1 LLSEAS
7 WLNPVFYISNLIVE
21 IGTVILLNQVYKN
34 NAFLIS
40 VVSFNIIINTTL
52 LLLYYKTE
60 KRTFGNLRQ
69 VEDYLLLKDKKE
81 ILQVNF

>member
-21 IGTVILLNQVYKN
+21 IGTVVLLNQVYKN

>member
-1 LLSEAS
+1 MLSEAS

-69 VEDYLLLKDKKE
+69 VEDYLLVKDKKE

>member
-1 LLSEAS
+1 MC
-7 WLNPVFYISNLIVE
+7 FYISNLIVE
-21 IGTVILLNQVYKN
+21 IGTVVLLNQVYKN

-60 KRTFGNLRQ
+60 IRTFGNLRQ

>member
-1 LLSEAS
+1 MLSEAS

-21 IGTVILLNQVYKN
+21 IGTVVLLNQVYKN

>member
-1 LLSEAS
+1 
-7 WLNPVFYISNLIVE
+7 LNPVFYISNLIVE

>member
-21 IGTVILLNQVYKN
+21 IGTVVLLNQVYKN

-69 VEDYLLLKDKKE
+69 VEDYLLVKDKKE

>member
-1 LLSEAS
+1 MLSEAS

>member
-1 LLSEAS
+1 MLSEAS

-21 IGTVILLNQVYKN
+21 IGTVVLLNQVYKN

-69 VEDYLLLKDKKE
+69 VEDYLLVKDKKE

>member
-1 LLSEAS
+1 MLSEAS

-52 LLLYYKTE
+52 LLLYFKTE

>member
-1 LLSEAS
+1 MLSEAS

-40 VVSFNIIINTTL
+40 VVSFNILLNTTL

-69 VEDYLLLKDKKE
+69 VEDYLLVKDKKE